1 MEAEHI
7 SEGMVLTL
15 VEWTCDRVVVYCF
28 LDLLTMRAA
37 RTLRSTF
44 VLDHLVPQELGRPL
58 GDAYR
63 SRLLSFI
70 LRQRLGHAAVLGNEL
85 NELLV
90 RQRLSLTKENI
101 KPLVRNLRNC
111 GVTFLRRGS

>member
-1 MEAEHI
+1 VWGGYGVGEKEGDGGGFAAEHI
-7 SEGMVLTL
+7 SEGMVLAL
-15 VEWTCDRVVVYCF
+15 VEWTCDQVVVYCF
-28 LDLLTMRAA
+28 LDLLTRCF
-37 RTLRSTF
+37 R
-44 VLDHLVPQELGRPL
+44 G
-58 GDAYR
+58 
-63 SRLLSFI
+63 RLLSSI
-70 LRQRLGHAAVLGNEL
+70 LRQRLGHATVLGNEL